1 MAVFVLTD
9 ASVTI
14 NSKDLSTYVRAVTVN
29 YERDSIEVTTMGTG
43 GASAQGHKFIGGL
56 QNLSVSLE
64 LLNDETTDKTMSV
77 LFSSVGSGSNTLVI
91 KNNSTGA
98 TFTCSDMFLQASTP
112 VVGSIGELSVQSV
125 TYTGGT
131 LVKS

>member
-9 ASVTI
+9 ATVSINTVTLG
-14 NSKDLSTYVRAVTVN
+14 DYVRAVTVN

-56 QNLSVSLE
+56 QNISVTLE
-64 LLNDETTDKTMSV
+64 LLSDEAATKTNAT
-77 LFSSVGSGSNTLVI
+77 LFSATGSGTNTLVI
-91 KNNSTGA
+91 KNSSTGD
-98 TFTCSDMFLQASTP
+98 TYTCSNMFLQASQP
-112 VVGSIGELSVQSV
+112 VTGSIGELSVQSV
-125 TYTGGT
+125 TFTGGT

>member
-29 YERDSIEVTTMGTG
+29 YERDAIESTTMGTG
-43 GASAQGHKFIGGL
+43 GTAAQGHKFIGGL
-56 QNLSVSLE
+56 QNLSVTLE
-64 LLNDETTDKTMSV
+64 LLNDEATDKTMSV
-77 LFSSVGSGSNTLVI
+77 LFSSTGSGSNVLVI
-91 KNNSTGA
+91 KNTSTGA

-125 TYTGGT
+125 TFTGGT

>member
-29 YERDSIEVTTMGTG
+29 FERDSVEVTTMGTG

-64 LLNDETTDKTMSV
+64 LLNDEAADKTMAV
-77 LFSSVGSGSNTLVI
+77 LFSSVGSGTNSLVI